1 MSPLSPVHAAL
12 RLTRS
17 AVGLVF
23 GVVEGVADTVL
34 DVIRPHH
41 DASPTSASTDGRA
54 THTDTGPAAGADTD
68 TGAPAADAV
77 TEPAPQRQPAATPPP
92 VTTEPKPMASDDW
105 EEELMDELADEYGD
119 EADGAD
125 GAGRTGGTGGT
136 EGDSLFG
143 DRPDEPSADDE
154 PILDPAVAKGVRKES
169 ETMRRAA
176 DREPEDRAGE

>member
-41 DASPTSASTDGRA
+41 EASPASADARA
-54 THTDTGPAAGADTD
+54 TGTGATNTDTATDTD
-68 TGAPAADAV
+68 AGAPAADAV